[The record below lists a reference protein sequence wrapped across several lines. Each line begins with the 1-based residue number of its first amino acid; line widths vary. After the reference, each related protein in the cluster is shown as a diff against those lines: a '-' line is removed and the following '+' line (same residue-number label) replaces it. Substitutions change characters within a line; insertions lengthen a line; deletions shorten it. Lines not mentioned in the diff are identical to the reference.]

1 MWRVGQVFPGPAGLP
16 NSTLSFSDQ
25 GRPRASRSM
34 SRHSWKVRVR
44 GNVGAAEGA
53 AVLSGC
59 SAAVGAADGVTV
71 GAACTGTLG
80 NSRQRNG
87 TAVLNAV
94 SRAAQSSVRFKTADP
109 SIPAGAAHGK
119 TLHFA
124 AENRIINSTGGAC
137 LAS

>member
-1 MWRVGQVFPGPAGLP
+1 MKSESLASSCRVIV
-16 NSTLSFSDQ
+16 
-25 GRPRASRSM
+25 
-34 SRHSWKVRVR
+34 W

-59 SAAVGAADGVTV
+59 AAAVGAADGVTV